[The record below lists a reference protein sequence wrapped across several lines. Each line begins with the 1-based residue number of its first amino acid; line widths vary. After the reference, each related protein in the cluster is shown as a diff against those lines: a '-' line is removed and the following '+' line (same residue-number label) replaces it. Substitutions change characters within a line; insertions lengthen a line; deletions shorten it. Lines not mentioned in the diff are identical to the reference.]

1 MDVVTREIEYNIK
14 RKIKAIKLSE
24 SMYCFKEIRKIGDTV
39 IFEDEGFTSCINV
52 ENDEKIKHLKGITLM
67 KREVIDINKNVVDG
81 FYGYISTT
89 SNKIEKYIEL
99 KPYSYIT
106 MHPKWLEDYI
116 ILDYYTYSGDLRTL
130 DGDYYPKKLF
140 FDYFQSLTNEYYDL
154 KELFKYLK
162 TKESDRLKLVS
173 DGVISIPYYNC
184 HHGIDRQICFEYI
197 PTMEEYTNY
206 KKNLYLDD
214 MEIKN
219 LILEKLGVFDLK
231 KEESDCYED

>member
-1 MDVVTREIEYNIK
+1 MDVITKDIEYKIK
-14 RKIKAIKLSE
+14 RKIEAIKLNE
-24 SMYCFKEIRKIGDTV
+24 SMYCFKEIRKIGETI
-39 IFEDEGFTSCINV
+39 IFEDEGFTDSINV
-52 ENDEKIKHLKGITLM
+52 KNNEDIIHLKGITLM
-67 KREVIDINKNVVDG
+67 KREVLDINKNEVGG
-81 FYGYISTT
+81 FYALDSRKQK
-89 SNKIEKYIEL
+89 NFIEL

-106 MHPKWLEDYI
+106 NNSKWLEDYL
-116 ILDYYTYSGDLRTL
+116 ILDYFYYSGDLRTL

-197 PTMEEYTNY
+197 PTMEEYTDY
-206 KKNLYLDD
+206 KKNLSLDD